1 MAARG
6 SHLSPTPACSRA
18 AASVRDFTAGTL
30 IAVTEGKLLMGNNKW
45 GGTLVLLLNAG
56 DSAGQDGC
64 AEGLLAFTVV
74 TYTFLVS
81 MKETPSGCF
90 G

>member
-1 MAARG
+1 M
-6 SHLSPTPACSRA
+6 
-18 AASVRDFTAGTL
+18 
-30 IAVTEGKLLMGNNKW
+30 
-45 GGTLVLLLNAG
+45 LLLNAG